1 MQHTCAG
8 NESKGIVS
16 GLHVLPEVDVLVIED
31 VAVQVEVVE
40 ALGGENH
47 AHIVTAIHHRQHL
60 EEEGGVCHLK
70 KRGGGERRLSEYSL
84 LESHHGS
91 IPKMGLYHV
100 SAAN

>member
-70 KRGGGERRLSEYSL
+70 KRGGGRVSVYSL
-84 LESHHGS
+84 LERRNDEFRL
-91 IPKMGLYHV
+91 KMGLYHV